1 MHRLKERDVFH
12 ACAFCVTT
20 QIVDRVSITRALL
33 NDELD
38 PFNRERLTVD
48 MLVPQPELKA
58 RIQVKRGG
66 LGY

>member
-1 MHRLKERDVFH
+1 
-12 ACAFCVTT
+12 VTT

-58 RIQVKRGG
+58 RIQVERGG